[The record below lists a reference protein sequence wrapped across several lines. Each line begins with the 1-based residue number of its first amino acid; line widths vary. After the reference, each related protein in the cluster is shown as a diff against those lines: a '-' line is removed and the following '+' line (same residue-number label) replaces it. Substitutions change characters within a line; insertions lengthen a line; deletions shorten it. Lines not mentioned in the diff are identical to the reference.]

1 MSRKI
6 PAGGAVFETARLI
19 IRTVCAV
26 DVGMYYALWTNPRVM
41 TYVGFPQGLRMT
53 REEIAAKIQEQGESE
68 FGRLLVVALKE
79 TGEAIGECKLYLP
92 DEEGISRTDVKLL
105 PQFWGNKFGVEV
117 KRGLVD
123 YLFTYTDCTAVQADP
138 NVNNIA
144 SIKMQEA
151 VGGVRVGEGVHKFPD
166 KMRDYTHPVH
176 YYVYHVCRADWENFE
191 HGQ

>member
-6 PAGGAVFETARLI
+6 PAGETVFETVRLV
-19 IRTVCAV
+19 IRAV
-26 DVGMYYALWTNPRVM
+26 SEADAGMYYALWTNPRVM
-41 TYVGFPQGLRMT
+41 TNVGFPQGLRIT
-53 REEIAAKIQEQGESE
+53 LEEIATKIGEQSEIE
-68 FGRLLVVALKE
+68 FGRLLVVELKD

-92 DEEGISRTDVKLL
+92 DEEGIAKTDVKLL

-123 YLFTYTDCTAVQADP
+123 YLFRHTDCTAVQADP

-151 VGGVRVGEGVHKFPD
+151 VGGVRVGEGVHEFPE

-176 YYVYHVCRADWENFE
+176 YYVYHVFKADWENRI
-191 HGQ
+191 HG